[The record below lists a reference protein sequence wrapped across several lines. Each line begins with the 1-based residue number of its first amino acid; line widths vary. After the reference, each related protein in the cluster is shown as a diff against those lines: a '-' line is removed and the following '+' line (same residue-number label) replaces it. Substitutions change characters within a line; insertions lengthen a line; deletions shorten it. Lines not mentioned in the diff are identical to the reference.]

1 MSFMAL
7 YFLDYDLRKQ
17 RDYQKLYDELA
28 RLGAVRHLKSAWSM
42 RYPISSASVQI
53 RDHLKA
59 FIDKDD
65 GLMVA
70 EVVDWAGYSLDGKPH
85 S

>member
-1 MSFMAL
+1 MAL

-17 RDYQKLYDELA
+17 KDYDTLYAELK
-28 RLGAVRHLKSAWSM
+28 RLGAVRHLKSAWSLKQDKPGM
-42 RYPISSASVQI
+42 SVTI
-53 RDHLKA
+53 RDHIKK

-70 EVVDWAGYSLDGKPH
+70 EVTDWAGVALDGKPT
-85 S
+85 